1 MLVRVAENATGQT
14 WPRIRAELQRMH
26 LGEFTGPAG
35 QLLQRTPTTPAQRE
49 IFKTLKTKEP
59 PVILHHAT
67 A

>member
-1 MLVRVAENATGQT
+1 VRVAENATGQT

-35 QLLQRTPTTPAQRE
+35 QLLQRTPTTPPQRE